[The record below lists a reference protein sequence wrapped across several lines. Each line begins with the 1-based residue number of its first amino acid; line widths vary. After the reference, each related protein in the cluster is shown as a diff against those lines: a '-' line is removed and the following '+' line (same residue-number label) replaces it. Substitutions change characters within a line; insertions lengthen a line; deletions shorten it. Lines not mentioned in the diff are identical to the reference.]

1 MFFYLHQRYVT
12 FAMDGKESTP
22 GRVEVLEL
30 ADSGPTAIDELSQFH
45 VQNATCF
52 DPVRCN
58 TIY

>member
-1 MFFYLHQRYVT
+1 
-12 FAMDGKESTP
+12 MDGKESTP